1 MTKKA
6 VYIFPSNTIEPLT
19 SLGKIP
25 LISYQIAL
33 PAHLNDIIIITD
45 GNTKLLEDY
54 LLCAHP
60 DKKILAIKSASRL
73 RNIPAYSQE
82 IINLTDQPSTSFYI
96 IFGNY
101 FLNSFL
107 STDDNNWVSESI
119 IHVLDHQ
126 SFWTRLKKQKR
137 LDKAVADYKKVKMD
151 CLDLSNPKILSQV
164 RDYLKNDTD
173 QEYDFSKPEEA
184 IYFPGNRVVKYF
196 QDEKIIKT
204 RAARTKFLNG
214 LTPVLDRV
222 GLNYYSYQN
231 VPGKTIYESLS
242 SGITIRF
249 LHWCSSRLWD
259 AQKPRLTH
267 QQALNFFQA
276 CAKFYKI
283 KTEERINHYWNS
295 VPHQDR
301 PSRVNG
307 KLTPILNELINLV
320 DWDYLCQ
327 GTPVRFH
334 GDLQFD
340 NVLFSP
346 GRNPEFILLDW
357 RQDFAGL
364 IEYGDIYYDLA
375 KLYGGLIVPYN
386 SIKKNEFSFS
396 QVGSNVEI
404 SLQPPP
410 CLRLARQE
418 FQEFINAKEY
428 DKKKIQ
434 LLTGIIFI
442 NMSPLHHEP
451 FNYFLHHLGKLMLAQ
466 VLHA

>member
-1 MTKKA
+1 M
-6 VYIFPSNTIEPLT
+6 
-19 SLGKIP
+19 
-25 LISYQIAL
+25 
-33 PAHLNDIIIITD
+33 
-45 GNTKLLEDY
+45 
-54 LLCAHP
+54 
-60 DKKILAIKSASRL
+60 
-73 RNIPAYSQE
+73 
-82 IINLTDQPSTSFYI
+82 
-96 IFGNY
+96 
-101 FLNSFL
+101 
-107 STDDNNWVSESI
+107 
-119 IHVLDHQ
+119 
-126 SFWTRLKKQKR
+126 
-137 LDKAVADYKKVKMD
+137 
-151 CLDLSNPKILSQV
+151 
-164 RDYLKNDTD
+164 
-173 QEYDFSKPEEA
+173 
-184 IYFPGNRVVKYF
+184 
-196 QDEKIIKT
+196 
-204 RAARTKFLNG
+204 
-214 LTPVLDRV
+214 
-222 GLNYYSYQN
+222 
-231 VPGKTIYESLS
+231 
-242 SGITIRF
+242 
-249 LHWCSSRLWD
+249 
-259 AQKPRLTH
+259 
-267 QQALNFFQA
+267 
-276 CAKFYKI
+276 
-283 KTEERINHYWNS
+283 
-295 VPHQDR
+295 
-301 PSRVNG
+301 
-307 KLTPILNELINLV
+307 V